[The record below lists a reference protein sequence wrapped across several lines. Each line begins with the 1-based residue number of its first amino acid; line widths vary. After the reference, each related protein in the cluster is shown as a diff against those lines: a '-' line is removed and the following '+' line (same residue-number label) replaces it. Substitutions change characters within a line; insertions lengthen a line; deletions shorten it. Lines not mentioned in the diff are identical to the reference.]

1 MIDSEESR
9 IAIVPGATH
18 LFEEPGTLE
27 EVARLA
33 RAWFELYLVPASAP
47 ERRAAAARAT
57 PEERL

>member
-1 MIDSEESR
+1 MRAAQCELSIIPTAS
-9 IAIVPGATH
+9 H

-47 ERRAAAARAT
+47 ERRAAAARQG